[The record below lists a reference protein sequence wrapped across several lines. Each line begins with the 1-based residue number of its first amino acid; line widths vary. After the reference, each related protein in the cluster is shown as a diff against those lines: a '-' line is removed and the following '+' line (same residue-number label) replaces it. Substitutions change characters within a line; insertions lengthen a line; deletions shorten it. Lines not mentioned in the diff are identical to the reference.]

1 MSNWSTKSM
10 MAVLVIGAMMQTAC
24 AKPATQETTDHHP
37 SPAISAEQAA
47 AEEKAEAKEAAAAE
61 AAQAEAEKAEA
72 IKAQEENAEESL
84 AKADDKS
91 AGNKA
96 KEDNNVSDKY
106 RGLTPFK
113 DVSAPEITDYTT
125 ISFKTDAGELVIEVY
140 PQAAPNAAKRFVEL
154 VEAGFYNNTP
164 IFRIVPGFVAQFGIN
179 WRDGHKQWQNKNFND
194 DPSLFELGP
203 GTLAFAK
210 AGPNTNSTQVFI
222 NYGENSPLREQ
233 GGFSTFGRIVS
244 GYDHTLKFRA
254 VGNPSMGLD
263 QGRLWNDGEKYL
275 KSLGANQPNMI
286 IEAKVI
292 K

>member
-47 AEEKAEAKEAAAAE
+47 AEEKAEKAEAAAEEKAK
-61 AAQAEAEKAEA
+61 AEAEKAEA
-72 IKAQEENAEESL
+72 IKAQEENADESL

-91 AGNKA
+91 GNKA

-113 DVSAPEITDYTT
+113 DVSAPEITEYTT

-179 WRDGHKQWQNKNFND
+179 WRDGHKQWQNKNFKD

-210 AGPNTNSTQVFI
+210 AGPDTNSTQVFI

-233 GGFSTFGRIVS
+233 GGFSTFGRIIS
-244 GYDHTLKFRA
+244 GYDKTLNFRA